1 MFLGVVKKAYLGMDN
16 ANISPA
22 ALVSSFP
29 DEPIFHVKAVCMRT
43 GITAATLRAWE
54 RRYGLP
60 APHRTRQGY
69 RLYSER
75 DVALLMWL
83 IHQTES
89 GVSIGQAVNQLT
101 NMLVS
106 GIDPVVHLDN
116 APTQPAQSGP
126 RSPESISREMTYTL
140 LALDE
145 RNTDQLFHEATA
157 LYTLETTL
165 ISVLRA
171 ALHGVLALRR
181 SGEAPITAERF
192 ALNYARQRLLHMI
205 QTTPSALRTHSPV
218 VTIGFPGE
226 QNELDLLILGL
237 LLRRAG
243 WSVVHL
249 GTELDPSMVQPSL
262 NGMHAGVVLYYVDRP
277 ENALKLRG
285 FSPPMNRNGRPIWCV
300 CAGQS
305 LTLSPTLTQQVPF
318 AYLGA
323 DLRGIFAQIVTYL
336 ETNSGIGAF
345 TPRRATGQYRAIRPI
360 ADE

>member
-1 MFLGVVKKAYLGMDN
+1 MDN
-16 ANISPA
+16 AKISPA
-22 ALVSSFP
+22 ALLSSFP
-29 DEPIFHVKAVCMRT
+29 DEPIFNVKAVCMRT
-43 GITAATLRAWE
+43 GITPATLRAWE

-60 APHRTRQGY
+60 APNRTRHGY

-83 IHQTES
+83 IQQTEN
-89 GVSIGQAVNQLT
+89 GVSIGQAVNQLA
-101 NMLVS
+101 NMLVN
-106 GIDPVVHLDN
+106 GIDPVVHRAN
-116 APTQPAQSGP
+116 EPTQPIQSGP
-126 RSPESISREMTYTL
+126 RSPESISREMTNTL

-145 RNTDQLFHEATA
+145 RQADQLFNEASA

-181 SGEAPITAERF
+181 SGDAPITAERF
-192 ALNYARQRLLHMI
+192 ALNYSRQRLLHMI
-205 QTTPSALRTHSPV
+205 QITPSALRTNSPV

-226 QNELDLLILGL
+226 HNELDLLILGL

-249 GTELDPSMVQPSL
+249 GTELDPVMVQPAL
-262 NGMHAGVVLYYVDRP
+262 NGMHAGAVLYYVDQP
-277 ENALKLRG
+277 ENAVKLKDFVL
-285 FSPPMNRNGRPIWCV
+285 PINRNGRPIWCV
-300 CAGQS
+300 CAGQALS
-305 LTLSPTLTQQVPF
+305 LSPTLAAQVPL

-323 DLRGIFAQIVTYL
+323 DLRSIFTQVVTYL
-336 ETNSGIGAF
+336 ETNTGI
-345 TPRRATGQYRAIRPI
+345 TQHLPRRAVSQYRAIRPI